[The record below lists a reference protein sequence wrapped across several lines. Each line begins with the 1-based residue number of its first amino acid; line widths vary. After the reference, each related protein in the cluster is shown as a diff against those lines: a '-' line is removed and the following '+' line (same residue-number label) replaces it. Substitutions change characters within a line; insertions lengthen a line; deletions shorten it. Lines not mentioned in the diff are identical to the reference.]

1 MDVVS
6 VGNICSNPHKLYQ
19 PCKLWIQKQC
29 PRLPVSCVYVHSYFC
44 PDKESCKRE
53 FCTLL
58 HHNLENTQ
66 SDSSKKN
73 DGYEA
78 SPQSCVGKEAKKKGF
93 TKSKPPELII
103 IDDDDDDMHVSS
115 PSPTFDD
122 ELCQELEEIGE
133 ELDRFTEET
142 VVNSD
147 FTRNKEFQILCSR
160 DGMESNKNADLKRK
174 PAESRKSPSSF
185 EFFSCLA
192 SKEENAFNPQ
202 KWLDDFCFKSSEK
215 PIDRESDNIET
226 VSRIRSEVGQSEKEI
241 EDDSAETKLLLKQKS
256 QLMKNAKFLIDQKKL
271 LTTERDNVIKR
282 VKGGSVNQSKIS
294 RVLDENARLT
304 KELSA
309 HLQSITTNIQK
320 INEKIGHLAKKNVR
334 KADSVPVNLSKE
346 KELLL
351 SSHGSEVKQSLKTK
365 EIFDKITNSFQAQ
378 NFSPNRKQSSGKT
391 EEANVKSPDSE
402 HRTWEN
408 APQHTDQNHNVSP
421 QRSCSSNGDQTQ
433 GEMAKEKQDVIDEE
447 TNSTSQSYESEGKEN
462 ISNKENTTSSNKFS
476 DDETK
481 IVSCG
486 SSHTTETET
495 SQNSVS
501 AKDKFVPNAKGIEVK
516 ANRSSK
522 DKNTYWCKKCNAFY
536 TSVFGYVE
544 HLESISHFENV
555 KNGSQTRGR
564 ITGSGCKGN
573 DGVSDALPQGVEFL
587 HSTTVFF
594 CELCSQ
600 VMYDKDEAIL
610 HPQKS
615 QHLTKYKEHIQA
627 NVTQEIQFMKEKM
640 SALTEYCKKR
650 QAKVVKNAPVAI
662 TDCPAESSK
671 SCTVSP
677 DKETSNLDSS
687 SRTKHKLTNEQSE
700 HYKKNRVGR

>member
-19 PCKLWIQKQC
+19 PCKLWIQNQC
-29 PRLPVSCVYVHSYFC
+29 PRLPISCVYIHSYFC

-73 DGYEA
+73 GGHEA
-78 SPQSCVGKEAKKKGF
+78 SPQSCNAKEAKKKGF
-93 TKSKPPELII
+93 TKSRPPELII
-103 IDDDDDDMHVSS
+103 IDDNDKIRISS

-142 VVNSD
+142 VGNSD
-147 FTRNKEFQILCSR
+147 FTRSKEFQILCNR
-160 DGMESNKNADLKRK
+160 DGVESNKNADLKRK
-174 PAESRKSPSSF
+174 PAERRKSPSKF
-185 EFFSCLA
+185 DFFSCLA

-202 KWLDDFCFKSSEK
+202 KWLDDFCFKPSEK
-215 PIDRESDNIET
+215 PVDRESYNIET

-241 EDDSAETKLLLKQKS
+241 EDDSAKAKLLLKQKS

-320 INEKIGHLAKKNVR
+320 INEKIGHIAKKNER
-334 KADSVPVNLSKE
+334 KVESVPVNLSRE
-346 KELLL
+346 KEVLL
-351 SSHGSEVKQSLKTK
+351 SNHGSEAKQNLKTK
-365 EIFDKITNSFQAQ
+365 EIFDKITNSLQGQ
-378 NFSPNRKQSSGKT
+378 EFSPNRKQASGKT
-391 EEANVKSPDSE
+391 EEAKVKSPDSE
-402 HRTWEN
+402 HRIWEN
-408 APQHTDQNHNVSP
+408 TPQHTDQNHNVSP
-421 QRSCSSNGDQTQ
+421 QGTCSSNGDQVQ
-433 GEMAKEKQDVIDEE
+433 GETAKEKQDVINEE
-447 TNSTSQSYESEGKEN
+447 TSSTLQSYGSEGEEN
-462 ISNKENTTSSNKFS
+462 VSNEGNTTSSNKFS
-476 DDETK
+476 NDERK

-486 SSHTTETET
+486 SSHTTETEI
-495 SQNSVS
+495 SQNSVL
-501 AKDKFVPNAKGIEVK
+501 AKDKFAPKAKGIEVK

-536 TSVFGYVE
+536 TSVYGYVE
-544 HLESISHFENV
+544 HLESTSHFENV
-555 KNGSQTRGR
+555 KNGSQTLGR
-564 ITGSGCKGN
+564 ITGNGCKEN

-615 QHLTKYKEHIQA
+615 QHLMKYKEHIQV

-650 QAKVVKNAPVAI
+650 QVKVVKNASVVI
-662 TDCPAESSK
+662 TDCPTESSK
-671 SCTVSP
+671 SCTGSP
-677 DKETSNLDSS
+677 DKETNNLDSS
-687 SRTKHKLTNEQSE
+687 SSTKRKLTNEQSE
-700 HYKKNRVGR
+700 HNKKNRAGR